1 MFKSLKNN
9 FTVFLKGGA
18 IGVANIIPGVS
29 GGTIAVVLG
38 IYDKL
43 IESIS
48 GFFTEPKKRW
58 GYLVFLI
65 KIFSGA
71 AVFILLLANVM
82 DFMLKQHF
90 APTMFLFMGLI
101 LGGIPVVVRSHGDM
115 ALKFSRVIFF
125 LLGAALI
132 FGISFFAKEDGAG
145 AINLESLNT
154 MPMGGLLFLVL
165 AGFLAGGAMI
175 VPGVSGSFILVLIGQ
190 YAVIVA
196 SIKALAIKPLAAV
209 SVGAAIGILIF
220 SKIIAVLLKKN
231 PAVTYYFIL
240 GLIVASLYEIF
251 PGIPLGHEAGLYC
264 GGALLLGSICSW
276 GLARIN

>member
-1 MFKSLKNN
+1 MLISIKNN
-9 FTVFLKGGA
+9 FTDFLKGGA
-18 IGVANIIPGVS
+18 IGIANIIPGVS
-29 GGTIAVVLG
+29 GGTIAVILG

-58 GYLVFLI
+58 GYLVFLV

-71 AVFILLLANVM
+71 GIFILLLANVM

-90 APTMFLFMGLI
+90 APTMYLFMGLI
-101 LGGIPVVVRSHGDM
+101 LGGIPVVVRTHGDM
-115 ALKFSRVIFF
+115 KLKLSRMVFF
-125 LLGAALI
+125 LLGVALI
-132 FGISFFAKEDGAG
+132 LGVSFFAKEDGSG
-145 AINLESLNT
+145 AISLENLNA
-154 MPMGGLLFLVL
+154 MPVEGLLFLVL

-175 VPGVSGSFILVLIGQ
+175 VPGISGSFLLVLIGQ

-209 SVGAAIGILIF
+209 SFGAAIGILVF
-220 SKIIAVLLKKN
+220 SKVIALFLKKN
-231 PAVTYYFIL
+231 PAITYYFIL
-240 GLIVASLYEIF
+240 GLILASLYEIF
-251 PGIPLGHEAGLYC
+251 PGIPLGYEAGLYC

-276 GLARIN
+276 GLSRIN